1 MATIILGSQWGDEG
15 KGKLTDHL
23 LSTNSFDI
31 CARAAGGHNAGHSVK
46 TGDQTYS
53 FHLLPSGLMNPNI
66 DNLIGSGVVFNVE
79 AFFRELAEL
88 ESKGLPRVHERIHI
102 SSRCHLNF
110 ALHAAVDGL
119 SEQELGTNQIGTTKR
134 GIGPVYSTKA
144 LRDGLRVID
153 LYHESFE
160 QKLRLLAE
168 GYRKR
173 YGELLKYSV
182 EDEIQRFRV
191 YKEQLRPY
199 IVDAV
204 EYMRVVRENKR
215 SVLVEGSQALSMM
228 GYRADG
234 NEESADWLSARFGLR
249 IAHLRNHRNVI
260 GVVKAYVRFPPILT
274 TRVGSGPFPTEQ
286 DGDVGQKLQ
295 EIGGEILAG
304 VLLPVS
310 GKLLTGE
317 TADYTSFNLTKLD
330 VLDTFPTIRAAVAYV
345 TSDGE
350 KLTSFPADLSL
361 LDKCTVEY
369 VDFQG
374 WQSSTHGVRVW
385 SDLPSQAQKYI
396 KFIESSVDTKVSYIG
411 TGQDREDMIFRE

>member
-1 MATIILGSQWGDEG
+1 MEQW
-15 KGKLTDHL
+15 LRVAF
-23 LSTNSFDI
+23 S
-31 CARAAGGHNAGHSVK
+31 R

-249 IAHLRNHRNVI
+249 
-260 GVVKAYVRFPPILT
+260 
-274 TRVGSGPFPTEQ
+274 
-286 DGDVGQKLQ
+286 
-295 EIGGEILAG
+295 
-304 VLLPVS
+304 
-310 GKLLTGE
+310 
-317 TADYTSFNLTKLD
+317 
-330 VLDTFPTIRAAVAYV
+330 
-345 TSDGE
+345 
-350 KLTSFPADLSL
+350 
-361 LDKCTVEY
+361 
-369 VDFQG
+369 
-374 WQSSTHGVRVW
+374 
-385 SDLPSQAQKYI
+385 
-396 KFIESSVDTKVSYIG
+396 
-411 TGQDREDMIFRE
+411 